1 MSEVTN
7 QEQKAYCLD
16 ILENGCGELGLTLTE
31 EQKQQFVRYY
41 EMLVELEQGHESERE
56 LRSSRKF

>member
-31 EQKQQFVRYY
+31 EQKKQFVRYY
-41 EMLVELEQGHESERE
+41 EMLVEWN
-56 LRSSRKF
+56 KVMN

>member
-31 EQKQQFVRYY
+31 EQKQ
-41 EMLVELEQGHESERE
+41 
-56 LRSSRKF
+56 